1 MRIHV
6 ITLFPEMFGSP
17 LGASIPERAQRK
29 GLLRI
34 FSWNLRDFA
43 AGRHRVTDDTPY
55 GGGQGMVM
63 KPEPIVA
70 AIEAVCDSMRAPW
83 RVLLGPEGRRFDQHA
98 AARLARCEDLVL
110 VCGRYEGVDERA
122 KAFVDEEI
130 SIGDYVLTGGE
141 IPALVIID
149 TVARLLPGVLG
160 NADSPADESFST
172 GLLEY
177 PQYTRPEEFRGLKVP
192 GVLLSGD
199 HGAVATWRRRES
211 LRRTLERRPDLLE
224 HAPLSDDD
232 RRILETLRTPDKMR
246 SADTSRRG
254 QRLDKTR

>member
-1 MRIHV
+1 MHIHV

-34 FSWNLRDFA
+34 FLLDLRDFA
-43 AGRHRVTDDTPY
+43 PGRHRVTDDAPY

-63 KPEPIVA
+63 KPEPIA
-70 AIEAVCDSMRAPW
+70 LALEAVCDSLRAPW
-83 RVLLGPEGRRFDQHA
+83 RVLLGPAGTRFDQET

-130 SIGDYVLTGGE
+130 SIGDYVLSGGE

-160 NADSPADESFST
+160 NADSPTDESFAT

-177 PQYTRPEEFRGLKVP
+177 PHYTRPEEFRDLRVP
-192 GVLLSGD
+192 SVLLSGD
-199 HGAVATWRRRES
+199 HGAVTAWRRRES
-211 LRRTLERRPDLLE
+211 LRRTLEHRPDLLD

-232 RRILETLRTPDKMR
+232 RRILETLRKATTT
-246 SADTSRRG
+246 ARRAEKA
-254 QRLDKTR
+254 R

>member
-34 FSWNLRDFA
+34 FFWNLRDFA
-43 AGRHRVTDDTPY
+43 PGRHRVTDDAPY

-63 KPEPIVA
+63 KAEPIVT
-70 AIEAVCDSMRAPW
+70 AIEAVCDALPAPW
-83 RVLLGPEGRRFDQHA
+83 RVLLGPEGHRFDQDT
-98 AARLARCEDLVL
+98 AARLARCGDLVL

-130 SIGDYVLTGGE
+130 SVGDYVLSGGE

-160 NADSPADESFST
+160 NADSPTDESFST

-177 PQYTRPEEFRGLKVP
+177 PHYTRPEEFRGLQVP
-192 GVLLSGD
+192 SVLLSGD
-199 HGAVATWRRRES
+199 HGAVAAWRRQEA

-224 HAPLSDDD
+224 RAPLSDDD
-232 RRILETLRTPDKMR
+232 RRILETLRGSGKAR
-246 SADTSRRG
+246 SAETARRG
-254 QRLDKTR
+254 RPLDKVR

>member
-1 MRIHV
+1 
-6 ITLFPEMFGSP
+6 
-17 LGASIPERAQRK
+17 
-29 GLLRI
+29 
-34 FSWNLRDFA
+34 
-43 AGRHRVTDDTPY
+43 
-55 GGGQGMVM
+55 
-63 KPEPIVA
+63 
-70 AIEAVCDSMRAPW
+70 
-83 RVLLGPEGRRFDQHA
+83 VLLGPEGRRFDQRT
-98 AARLARCEDLVL
+98 AARLAQCEDLVL

-160 NADSPADESFST
+160 NADSTADESFST

-177 PQYTRPEEFRGLKVP
+177 PQYTRPEEFRGLQVP
-192 GVLLSGD
+192 SVLLSGD
-199 HGAVATWRRRES
+199 HGAVATWRRREA

-232 RRILETLRTPDKMR
+232 RRILEGLRTPDKGR
-246 SADTSRRG
+246 SADTSQRG
-254 QRLDKTR
+254 RPLDKAR